1 MVVFKSHSTERR
13 IPPERPMPGPDYYY
27 SKDDYIKPNPI
38 MIKFGKEERV
48 KKIKK
53 EDLDLRPDLD
63 VNVELIKPK
72 APDAVRWDIE
82 PTKPKLVLEIDGKV
96 APGYYDPSHT

>member
-1 MVVFKSHSTERR
+1 
-13 IPPERPMPGPDYYY
+13 
-27 SKDDYIKPNPI
+27 

-53 EDLDLRPDLD
+53 EDLDLRPDLE
-63 VNVELIKPK
+63 VNVDPIKPK

-82 PTKPKLVLEIDGKV
+82 PT
-96 APGYYDPSHT
+96 